1 MKSYPR
7 ANAPCASDGAALVI
21 ALIMLLVMTV
31 LGIAAMQ
38 MTRMEERMAGNSRDI
53 NLAFQGAETGLRDSE
68 EIIRLMTIRPLT
80 SCIAAPVHGL
90 APRFPDPGQA
100 RCRLHLVELDN
111 AIEYGVAGTHE
122 VTEVTRDPLIVTESL
137 GFVPDSLSVGH
148 GPPEGRDFY
157 KITANS
163 SRRERHRHRR
173 AREHVHAAIL
183 SDTAFK
189 LITGIAQT
197 APARE

>member
-1 MKSYPR
+1 MMKSNTR
-7 ANAPCASDGAALVI
+7 TNDRMRQRGAALVI

-38 MTRMEERMAGNSRDI
+38 MTRMEERMAGNSRDV

-80 SCIAAPVHGL
+80 SCITAPCAVWRRDFLVQDKRDADL
-90 APRFPDPGQA
+90 AWWSA
-100 RCRLHLVELDN
+100 N
-111 AIEYGVAGTHE
+111 AIEYGVAGTQE

-163 SRRERHRHRR
+163 SG
-173 AREHVHAAIL
+173 A
-183 SDTAFK
+183 SDTA
-189 LITGIAQT
+189 T
-197 APARE
+197 AVLESTYTRRF